1 MKPIRT
7 VLILATTAASLAA
20 CSKPQTEESSTTG
33 NETATAE
40 TPAPA
45 MPVAYADLKG
55 NAAAGE
61 AAFAQCRACHSLEE
75 DKHLIGPSLHKIIGQ
90 KAGDIPAY
98 NFSPAMKAS
107 GITWSEDKIF
117 EFIENPRKMVPGT
130 KMSFAGIPD
139 AQKRADLIAWLKA
152 NGGS

>member
-1 MKPIRT
+1 MKPIRNA
-7 VLILATTAASLAA
+7 LILAATAASLAA
-20 CSKPQTEESSTTG
+20 CSKPQEQESAVG

-40 TPAPA
+40 TPAPVPA
-45 MPVAYADLKG
+45 NYADLKG

-75 DKHLIGPSLHKIIGQ
+75 GKHLIGPSLHKIIGQ

-117 EFIENPRKMVPGT
+117 AFIENPRKMVPGT

>member
-1 MKPIRT
+1 MKPIRNA
-7 VLILATTAASLAA
+7 LILAATAASLTA
-20 CSKPQTEESSTTG
+20 CSKPQQQESAAG
-33 NETATAE
+33 NETAAAE

-45 MPVAYADLKG
+45 APIAYADLKG
-55 NAAAGE
+55 NAAAGA

-75 DKHLIGPSLHKIIGQ
+75 GKQLIGPSLHKIIGQ

-117 EFIENPRKMVPGT
+117 AFIENPRKMVPGT